1 MSVAGVSGSTATTTA
16 NSTTATGLDKDDF
29 LKLLVTQLQYQN
41 PLDPMDPTEM
51 MTQMTQLTQV
61 EKLNNISDTLD
72 AMHASSSKADQIGWL
87 SVVGK
92 KACVGSSTL
101 SKGDQVVITPSG
113 SYDKVTLTLK
123 GADGNTKEVS
133 FNAGDSLT
141 YAYDGDSTVTAS
153 VSATYA
159 GKATSCSLKVYNT
172 IAGVELG
179 DTSTAVVLANGYAY
193 STNQI
198 TGIRD

>member
-1 MSVAGVSGSTATTTA
+1 MSVTGVTGSTNQTTTSTA
-16 NSTTATGLDKDDF
+16 NTGLDKDDF

-72 AMHASSSKADQIGWL
+72 AMYSSSSKADQIGWL

-101 SKGDQVVITPSG
+101 SKGDQVVIAPSG
-113 SYDKVTLTLK
+113 NYDKVTLTLK
-123 GADGNTKEVS
+123 GSDGNTKEVP
-133 FNAGDSLT
+133 FGAGDSLT
-141 YAYDGDSTVTAS
+141 YTYDGDSTVSAS
-153 VSATYA
+153 VSATYN
-159 GKATSCSLKVYNT
+159 GKTTSCGLKVYNT

-179 DTSTAVVLANGYAY
+179 DTSTTVVLANGSAY
-193 STNQI
+193 STDNI